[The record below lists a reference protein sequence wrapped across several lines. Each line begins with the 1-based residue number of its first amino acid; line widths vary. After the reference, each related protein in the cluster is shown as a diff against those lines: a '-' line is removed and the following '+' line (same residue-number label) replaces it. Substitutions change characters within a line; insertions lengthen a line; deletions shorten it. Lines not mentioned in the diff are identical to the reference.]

1 MLNKKQEKIQ
11 EVAENMF
18 QKYVEARELL
28 DEIEETKIYTKD
40 KTYLSNEFKDGFMVG
55 FKALSSLLF
64 FL

>member
-1 MLNKKQEKIQ
+1 MLNKKQEQIQ
-11 EVAENMF
+11 EVAEKMF

-28 DEIEETKIYTKD
+28 DEIEDVKIYNNVKS
-40 KTYLSNEFKDGFMVG
+40 YLTDEFKEGFMVG